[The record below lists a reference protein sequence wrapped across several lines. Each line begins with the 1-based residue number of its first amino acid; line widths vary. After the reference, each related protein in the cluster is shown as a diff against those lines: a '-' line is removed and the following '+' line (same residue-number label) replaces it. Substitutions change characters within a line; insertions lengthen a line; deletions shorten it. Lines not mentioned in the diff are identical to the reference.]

1 MNDLTN
7 MSLFN
12 FKAITEV
19 YEQAKLDIADMSS
32 YILAIAG
39 IGALIYFSAKIWK
52 EWVKGD
58 GIDIWGC
65 LRPFAILLLIINFNL
80 LPTLIDTLTSPF
92 IAVTAGLR
100 DKTEATYLEKQEKFM
115 TIKVG
120 KRAALEEELNK
131 LAKEKLSGE
140 TTYDKSQP
148 SYQMKNDH
156 DETGWFGWVGY
167 IKNAY
172 ANYMNEHAQKLDEMT
187 NGAYSR
193 EAKMEELSEQLTSE
207 SGLAAWI
214 NEAVGN
220 GIYYICQVMC
230 TAIQSFIMIFA
241 YLTKII
247 LFMLGPVV
255 LAISMFP
262 KYDHLVVNWI
272 SRYINVCLWI
282 PICNIIGYIMQ
293 SLVIKV
299 ALDPAI
305 ASAANGDFTALNAEQ
320 MSNNF
325 VLIVFM
331 LITSFLYMKVPSIA
345 DWIISGNGSGM
356 FAESVGAAAGA
367 LGVYAGAKAGG
378 AMAKGAIALGRSAM
392 NGARALN
399 PSTNMDAMQQ
409 QLHQSTTTPTQG
421 SSGAGGAGG
430 GGTTV

>member
-65 LRPFAILLLIINFNL
+65 LRPFAILLLILNFNL

-120 KRAALEEELNK
+120 KRAALEEEYNK
-131 LAKEKLSGE
+131 LYKEKLSGE

-220 GIYYICQVMC
+220 GIYYI
-230 TAIQSFIMIFA
+230 
-241 YLTKII
+241 
-247 LFMLGPVV
+247 
-255 LAISMFP
+255 
-262 KYDHLVVNWI
+262 
-272 SRYINVCLWI
+272 
-282 PICNIIGYIMQ
+282 
-293 SLVIKV
+293 
-299 ALDPAI
+299 
-305 ASAANGDFTALNAEQ
+305 
-320 MSNNF
+320 
-325 VLIVFM
+325 
-331 LITSFLYMKVPSIA
+331 
-345 DWIISGNGSGM
+345 
-356 FAESVGAAAGA
+356 
-367 LGVYAGAKAGG
+367 
-378 AMAKGAIALGRSAM
+378 
-392 NGARALN
+392 
-399 PSTNMDAMQQ
+399 
-409 QLHQSTTTPTQG
+409 
-421 SSGAGGAGG
+421 
-430 GGTTV
+430 

>member
-32 YILAIAG
+32 YILAVAG

-65 LRPFAILLLIINFNL
+65 LRPFAILLLILNFNL
-80 LPTLIDTLTSPF
+80 LPTLIDALTSPF
-92 IAVTAGLR
+92 ITVTAGIR
-100 DKTEATYLEKQEKFM
+100 DKTEATYLEKQEQFIS
-115 TIKVG
+115 IKVDR
-120 KRAALEEELNK
+120 RAALEEQYNK
-131 LAKEKLSGE
+131 QFDEYVNSTG
-140 TTYDKSQP
+140 YDKSQP
-148 SYQMKNDH
+148 SYQMKNNH
-156 DETGWFGWVGY
+156 DETGLFGWWGHV
-167 IKNAY
+167 KNVY
-172 ANYMNEHAQKLDEMT
+172 ANFMNEHAQKLDELT
-187 NGAYSR
+187 DGDYSR
-193 EAKMEELSEQLTSE
+193 RMKLEELSDQLDSE

-214 NEAVGN
+214 NEIVGN
-220 GIYYICQVMC
+220 AIYYVCQVMC

-305 ASAANGDFTALNAEQ
+305 ASAAAGNFTAINAEQ

-378 AMAKGAIALGRSAM
+378 AMAKGATALGRGAM
-392 NGARALN
+392 NEYRAFN
-399 PSTNMDAMQQ
+399 PSMEDMQQ
-409 QLHQSTTTPTQG
+409 LLHQSTTTPTQG
-421 SSGAGGAGG
+421 SSGVGGTGGGG

>member
-32 YILAIAG
+32 YVLAIAG

-65 LRPFAILLLIINFNL
+65 LRPFAILLLILNFNL
-80 LPTLIDTLTSPF
+80 LPTLIDALTDPF

-100 DKTEATYLEKQEKFM
+100 DKTEATYLDKQQQFM
-115 TIKVG
+115 SIKVG
-120 KRAALEEELNK
+120 KKAALEEEYNK
-131 LAKEKLSGE
+131 LVKEKLSGE

-172 ANYMNEHAQKLDEMT
+172 ANYMNEHAQQFDERT

-193 EAKMEELSEQLTSE
+193 EAKMEELAEQLTSE
-207 SGLAAWI
+207 SGLAAWM
-214 NEAVGN
+214 NEVADNFIYN
-220 GIYYICQVMC
+220 GCQVMC
-230 TAIQSFIMIFA
+230 TAVQSFIMIFA

-247 LFMLGPVV
+247 LFMLGPIV

-262 KYDHLVVNWI
+262 KYDHLIVNWI

-282 PICNIIGYIMQ
+282 PICNVIGYIMQ

-305 ASAANGDFTALNAEQ
+305 SSAATGDFTALNAEQ
-320 MSNNF
+320 LSNNF

-378 AMAKGAIALGRSAM
+378 AMAKGVTALGRGIM
-392 NGARALN
+392 NALN

-409 QLHQSTTTPTQG
+409 QLHKATTTPTQG
-421 SSGAGGAGG
+421 SSGAGGTGG